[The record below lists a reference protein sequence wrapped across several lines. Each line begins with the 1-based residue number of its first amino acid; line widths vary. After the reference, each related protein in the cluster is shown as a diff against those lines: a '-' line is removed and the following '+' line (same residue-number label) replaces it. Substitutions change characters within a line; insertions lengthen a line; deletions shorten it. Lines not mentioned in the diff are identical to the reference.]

1 MSDDFRYEPNW
12 ESLKHYTVPEWYID
26 GKFGIF
32 IHWGPYCVPA
42 FGNEWY
48 ARQMYQQDSAEFKHH
63 VETFGP
69 QTEFG
74 YKDFIPMLTAESF
87 DPEAWATLFRDA
99 GAKFVVPVVEH
110 HDGFVMGDSTFSRW
124 CATKMGPMRDLAGDL
139 AAETRKL
146 GMVFGLSSHRAEH
159 WWFMDGGRQFPS
171 DVQDPQY
178 EDFYGPAMPKDTPP
192 SDEYLE
198 DWLART
204 CELVDKYQ
212 PQIVWFDWWIEEKP
226 FKPYL
231 QRFAAYYYNR
241 GLEWGKGVAI
251 NYKNDAFEE
260 GTAVFDVE
268 RGALADIRPFFWQ
281 TDTAVAKNSWGYT
294 EGNEYKT
301 VDSIVDDLV
310 DIVSKNGAL
319 LLNVG
324 PKKDG
329 TIPEIEQQMLREI
342 GQWLAVNGEAIY
354 DTRPWKIYGE
364 GPTEIVEGTFNDTKR
379 EPFGAADIRFTA
391 KGATLYAT
399 ALAWPE
405 DGEMIVKSLGTEEGL
420 AGEVAS
426 VSLVGGG
433 ALQFAQDAEAL
444 TVTLPEQHHCE
455 HAVSVKVTFG

>member
-1 MSDDFRYEPNW
+1 MSDFTYEPNW
-12 ESLKHYTVPEWYID
+12 ESLKHYTVPDWYID

-48 ARQMYQQDSAEFKHH
+48 PRQMYQQDSAEFKHH
-63 VETFGP
+63 VETYGP
-69 QTEFG
+69 HTEFG
-74 YKDFIPMLTAESF
+74 YKDFIPMLTCEGY
-87 DPEAWATLFRDA
+87 DPEAWAALFHEA

-110 HDGFVMGDSTFSRW
+110 HDGFVMGDSSFSRW
-124 CATKMGPMRDLAGDL
+124 CATKMGPKRDLAGDL
-139 AAETRKL
+139 AAATRAL
-146 GMVFGLSSHRAEH
+146 GMVFGLSTHRAEH

-171 DVQDPQY
+171 DVQDPQF

-204 CELVDKYQ
+204 CELVDKYR
-212 PQIVWFDWWIEEKP
+212 PQLVWFDWWIQELP

-241 GLEWGKGVAI
+241 GLEWGQGVAI
-251 NYKNDAFEE
+251 NYKDDAFEE

-268 RGALADIRPFFWQ
+268 RGSLADIRPFFWQ

-294 EGNEYKT
+294 EGNDYKT

-319 LLNVG
+319 LLNIG
-324 PKKDG
+324 PRKDG
-329 TIPEIEQQMLREI
+329 TIPEIEQQMLRDI
-342 GQWLAVNGEAIY
+342 GQWLAINGEAIY
-354 DTRPWKIYGE
+354 DTRPWKVYGE
-364 GPTEIVEGTFNDTKR
+364 GPTEIVEGTFNDVKR
-379 EPFGAADIRFTA
+379 GAFTAEDIRFTT
-391 KGATLYAT
+391 KGETLYAT

-405 DGEMIVKSLGTEEGL
+405 DGKMTVKSLGTA
-420 AGEVAS
+420 AGQVAS

-433 ALQFAQDAEAL
+433 ELQFEQSAEAL
-444 TVTLPEQHHCE
+444 TVTLPEQRHCE
-455 HAVSVKVTFG
+455 HAVSVKVAFG